1 MISAVDRA
9 MEILEALSADPRG
22 ATVGELI
29 DRLGIEKSVVS
40 RVLST
45 LEGQGYV
52 VRDPQTNLFRLGL
65 RVVGLALRHLEC
77 IGLWEMCM
85 PILQRLSDSTGEL
98 TQLAIADQTGLTY
111 VAKAESDQ
119 RIRAV
124 SVIGSRS
131 ILHAST
137 AGRVWLASLPET
149 RVLELVGREGL
160 RKLTPNTIDSF
171 ERLNAELARVRAQ
184 GYSVIVEELIEGA
197 SGVGVP
203 IRSPGSDK
211 VIGVL
216 VLSGPTFRFQREQ
229 REKALSE
236 LLEAAREL
244 GRVLPAL
251 APSQFHGTPDRSRA
265 HGVRQRDS

>member
-52 VRDPQTNLFRLGL
+52 VRAPQTNLFRLGL

-98 TQLAIADQTGLTY
+98 TQLAIADETGLTY
-111 VAKAESDQ
+111 VAKAEIQ
-119 RIRAV
+119 PAY
-124 SVIGSRS
+124 
-131 ILHAST
+131 
-137 AGRVWLASLPET
+137 T
-149 RVLELVGREGL
+149 RGFSHRQPFNIACLYCG
-160 RKLTPNTIDSF
+160 
-171 ERLNAELARVRAQ
+171 ACLARKSARDTRARARRT
-184 GYSVIVEELIEGA
+184 G
-197 SGVGVP
+197 GVTQAYAKYDRQLRTFKCG
-203 IRSPGSDK
+203 
-211 VIGVL
+211 IG
-216 VLSGPTFRFQREQ
+216 T
-229 REKALSE
+229 
-236 LLEAAREL
+236 
-244 GRVLPAL
+244 
-251 APSQFHGTPDRSRA
+251 RSRA
-265 HGVRQRDS
+265 RLFGDC